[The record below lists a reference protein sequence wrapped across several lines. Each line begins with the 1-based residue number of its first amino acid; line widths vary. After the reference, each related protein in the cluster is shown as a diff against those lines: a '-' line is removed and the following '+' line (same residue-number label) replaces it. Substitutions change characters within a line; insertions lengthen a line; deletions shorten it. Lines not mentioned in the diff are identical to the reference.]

1 MSIEEAEALKNEGN
15 AALKANNLDLAIE
28 KYTKAIELNPN
39 NAIYYSNRAHVDI
52 KLENYGSAIID
63 STKAISVDPS
73 YLKAYYRRA
82 IANNNLF
89 KHKLAVQDLNIILS
103 KKPNDQAAQT
113 LKTEISKVI
122 RRLAFE
128 KAIEVQDEDIFA
140 EINYE
145 NFKIEQD
152 YEGPTLDI
160 KQLETGD
167 IEFTNLN
174 DEWIKDLVKYFKS
187 LKSGALI
194 PKKYLYA
201 LFLKMNNI
209 LDNEPTFKE
218 VSMAPTG
225 VKSIDGVSDVIHNKG
240 KFTIVGDVHG
250 QFYDLV
256 NYFETNGYPSSTN
269 SYLFNGDF
277 VDRGSWSAEVI
288 ILLFFLKALYP
299 DNLHLNRGNHESVDM
314 NKMYGFEDEIKYK
327 YGEGSY
333 KYFTQLFIKLPL
345 ITLLNN
351 DYLVMHGGL
360 FSKPDVKL
368 TELKKKL
375 LKLGNPKEGLE
386 MEILWTDPQDED
398 GYSASKRGIG
408 VQFGPDITEKF
419 CALNNLK
426 GVIRSHEVRMEG
438 YSKQHN
444 GKLITIFSA
453 PNYCDSTGNKGALI
467 HVEYTNGETEL
478 TFTQYQAAE
487 HPDIRPMAYTTNRM
501 Y

>member
-1 MSIEEAEALKNEGN
+1 MSIEEADSLKNEGN
-15 AALKANNLDLAIE
+15 AALKNNQLDLAIE
-28 KYTKAIELNPN
+28 KYTQAIDLNPN

-63 STKAISVDPS
+63 STKAIQIDSS

-113 LKTEISKVI
+113 LQKEITKVI

-128 KAIEVQDEDIFA
+128 KAIEVEDEDIFA
-140 EINYE
+140 LINYD
-145 NFKIEQD
+145 NFKIDEG
-152 YEGPTLDI
+152 YEGPILDI
-160 KQLETGD
+160 KQLENGD

-174 DEWIKDLVKYFKS
+174 DEWILQLVKY
-187 LKSGALI
+187 LKSVQSGGLI

-201 LFLKMNNI
+201 LFLKINKI
-209 LDNEPTFKE
+209 LTNEPTFKE
-218 VSMAPTG
+218 VSMSPSQ
-225 VKSIDGVSDVIHNKG
+225 KSITNSDDVIYNEG

-250 QFYDLV
+250 QFYDLI

-299 DNLHLNRGNHESVDM
+299 NNLHLNRGNHESVDM

-327 YGEGSY
+327 YGENSY

-351 DYLVMHGGL
+351 DYLIIHGGL
-360 FSKPDVKL
+360 FSKPDIKL
-368 TELKKKL
+368 TDLKQKL
-375 LKLGNPKEGLE
+375 VKLGNPKEGLE
-386 MEILWTDPQDED
+386 MEILWTDPQEEE

-419 CALNNLK
+419 CQLNKLK

-453 PNYCDSTGNKGALI
+453 PNYCDSTGNRGALI
-467 HVEYTNGETEL
+467 HVEHKDGETEL
-478 TFTQYQAAE
+478 TFTQYDAVE
-487 HPDIRPMAYTTNRM
+487 HPNIRPMAYTTNRM